1 MRPFSKD
8 KKMSYRPSDWKEYLK
23 ILKECSE
30 GKKVEGTEYP
40 PEICSCLIKI
50 INNLRIGI
58 QDSSFEEPRCMI
70 NMFPNHQIQIIP
82 DCSGW
87 SLASQTLHRQI
98 WKFRGKRPL
107 QVSAFPRRHQ
117 RAVANTLRRR
127 TVRQHGLPKSKP
139 GKGAGS
145 LRGGS
150 GTVLRVL
157 GLVGYQPSLLE

>member
-1 MRPFSKD
+1 MGSFHRGKRCNCSWRRWALQPAGWGLYSRYRQNSQPAGLTTKGKRPGV
-8 KKMSYRPSDWKEYLK
+8 PS
-23 ILKECSE
+23 SP
-30 GKKVEGTEYP
+30 T
-40 PEICSCLIKI
+40 
-50 INNLRIGI
+50 
-58 QDSSFEEPRCMI
+58 
-70 NMFPNHQIQIIP
+70 PNPKSIIP

-87 SLASQTLHRQI
+87 PLASQTLHRKI
-98 WKFRGKRPL
+98 WKFRGRRPL
-107 QVSAFPRRHQ
+107 PVSACPRRHQ

-127 TVRQHGLPKSKP
+127 TVRQHGLPKRCKP